1 MSKSK
6 VLIKIP
12 SPSPDS
18 RKVIFS
24 NMNNRNFNFTST
36 SDIVVNIK
44 VYSEKLKKTFYTTNM
59 KLNSGLDYFVSH
71 PCFINLKEVNIEFS
85 FNDEIENI
93 VLKDELKSQPEHI
106 LNYYTEEEY
115 DEIEPYINW
124 SYTEIMVDDNYG
136 ISNLNEDFFE
146 SIKTVVDLGANI
158 GTFGK
163 FISKKSDIDKYIC
176 VEPFDKLKPV
186 IETHNKNLD
195 VKVYTNAYDIVK
207 RIIPFYFYKDIF
219 ENALNFTMS
228 DETYKPIE
236 EMEKVDVQTITL
248 SDIFEDNNLD
258 IIDILKV
265 DIEGSEVH
273 LVNEKDNLLNKI
285 KYIVIEAHSDFLK
298 QEIINELSNF
308 EVISINESPGV
319 PHIFLQNKLLIK
331 KETLVNKSKVLIKV
345 SSPAM
350 GDILCSTPTIRKASN
365 SYGFKVDVMTYRP
378 DIFKNNLYVNNIL
391 EFTGDDVEGYDEVFE
406 TYNPLIKV
414 NKNLN
419 DLEFYDKPIS
429 IKLINFEARQFHA
442 LGLGITLYPEE
453 MHYDYLPDDQTEDS
467 KKITKDFLVFHI
479 TESWPSRTW
488 DREKWQRLVDLVKQ
502 NTDFKIVTVGKSH
515 LESTYHGDMKKGII
529 DLDNIDYN
537 YCDDADVD
545 SSQGKMSE
553 SRPLSELWHIIN
565 NSFALISFDSGPI
578 HLAGT
583 TDTDIIEI
591 GSNIRPE
598 RSAPYRKGTQDY
610 KFHFVGGEC
619 KIFCASDPKYSVKE
633 WGSIN
638 SMAYVPECQEKYDDF
653 YCHPTPE
660 QVFFKITEVIK
671 NE

>member
-1 MSKSK
+1 
-6 VLIKIP
+6 
-12 SPSPDS
+12 
-18 RKVIFS
+18 
-24 NMNNRNFNFTST
+24 
-36 SDIVVNIK
+36 
-44 VYSEKLKKTFYTTNM
+44 
-59 KLNSGLDYFVSH
+59 
-71 PCFINLKEVNIEFS
+71 
-85 FNDEIENI
+85 
-93 VLKDELKSQPEHI
+93 
-106 LNYYTEEEY
+106 
-115 DEIEPYINW
+115 
-124 SYTEIMVDDNYG
+124 
-136 ISNLNEDFFE
+136 
-146 SIKTVVDLGANI
+146 
-158 GTFGK
+158 
-163 FISKKSDIDKYIC
+163 
-176 VEPFDKLKPV
+176 
-186 IETHNKNLD
+186 
-195 VKVYTNAYDIVK
+195 
-207 RIIPFYFYKDIF
+207 
-219 ENALNFTMS
+219 
-228 DETYKPIE
+228 
-236 EMEKVDVQTITL
+236 
-248 SDIFEDNNLD
+248 
-258 IIDILKV
+258 
-265 DIEGSEVH
+265 
-273 LVNEKDNLLNKI
+273 
-285 KYIVIEAHSDFLK
+285 
-298 QEIINELSNF
+298 
-308 EVISINESPGV
+308 
-319 PHIFLQNKLLIK
+319 
-331 KETLVNKSKVLIKV
+331 
-345 SSPAM
+345 
-350 GDILCSTPTIRKASN
+350 
-365 SYGFKVDVMTYRP
+365 
-378 DIFKNNLYVNNIL
+378 
-391 EFTGDDVEGYDEVFE
+391 
-406 TYNPLIKV
+406 
-414 NKNLN
+414 LN

-453 MHYDYLPDDQTEDS
+453 MHYDYIPDGQTKDS
-467 KKITKDFLVFHI
+467 KKITKDFLVFHV

-488 DREKWQRLVDLVKQ
+488 APEKWQRLVDLVKQ
-502 NTDFKIVTVGKSH
+502 NTDFKIVIVGKSH
-515 LESTYHGDMKKGII
+515 LESTYNGDMKKGII